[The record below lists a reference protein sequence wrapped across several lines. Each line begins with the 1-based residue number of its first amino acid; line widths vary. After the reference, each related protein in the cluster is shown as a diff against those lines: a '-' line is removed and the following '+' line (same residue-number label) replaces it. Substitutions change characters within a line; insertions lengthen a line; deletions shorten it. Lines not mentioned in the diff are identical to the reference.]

1 MKYLIFLIAFMG
13 VLPLGYILTL
23 NRKYMRY
30 AFLAVLLPVMMF
42 NQVSINFFSHETY
55 RGTSRGMEVSLVYLI
70 ALAMLIG
77 MWILYRKKPLLPDT
91 GSKIYLVYFL
101 LCIPSLINADN
112 ALFSWF
118 EMWKMIM
125 MYIVFLCT
133 YYYLYYTRDFNTVM
147 IGFGIVAAVTFL
159 TVVFQHVK
167 GIHQANGLFPHQNS
181 MGMYMCLIAPVF
193 FAYYFN
199 RNKGWKRF
207 LFAGFF
213 LMASAA
219 CMRTYSRGAM
229 VCLPFGCAIT
239 ALLSLRYQFH
249 MRKIQI
255 LLPIFLVCFFGALLL
270 LPNIIKRFENAP
282 KESLMTRQY
291 LAASAWNMMKDKPFA
306 GVGLNNWGIKINP
319 PYPYCEY
326 RYEAPKRFSKEFKE
340 GIVETSYLLVGAE
353 CGFLALAAFLA
364 WLGYYYVAACKL
376 VKKLRRT
383 ELFYI
388 PVGIVGGLSAVY
400 LQSTLEWVMKQQ
412 VNFIQMMMLFAA
424 LSILFKYCQKFASGE
439 VEVSA

>member
-1 MKYLIFLIAFMG
+1 MKYLIFLIALAG
-13 VLPLGYILTL
+13 VLPLGYLLTV
-23 NRKYMRY
+23 NRQYIRY
-30 AFLAVLLPVMMF
+30 AALAVILPVMAF

-55 RGTSRGMEVSLVYLI
+55 RGTSRGMEVSLVYLL
-70 ALAMLIG
+70 ALAILISLTL
-77 MWILYRKKPLLPDT
+77 LYRKTVLFPDT
-91 GSKIYLVYFL
+91 GSKFSLVYFL

-112 ALFSWF
+112 TLYSWF
-118 EMWKMIM
+118 ELWKMVM
-125 MYIVFLCT
+125 MYIVFIT
-133 YYYLYYTRDFNTVM
+133 FYYYLYYFRDFNTVF
-147 IGFGIVAAVTFL
+147 IAFGIVASVTFGS
-159 TVVFQHVK
+159 VVLQHIR

-181 MGMYMCLIAPVF
+181 MGMYMNLIAPVF

-213 LMASAA
+213 LLASAA

-255 LLPIFLVCFFGALLL
+255 LLPVFLLCFFGALLL
-270 LPNIIKRFENAP
+270 LPNIIKRFEQAP

-291 LAASAWNMMKDKPFA
+291 LAASAWNMMKDEPIL

-326 RYEAPKRFSKEFKE
+326 RYENKRIAKDFKE

-353 CGFLALAAFLA
+353 CGFPAFAAYLA
-364 WLGYYYVAACKL
+364 WLGYYYVIACKL
-376 VKKLRRT
+376 LKTFRRSDS
-383 ELFYI
+383 FYI
-388 PVGIVGGLSAVY
+388 PAGIVGGLTAVY
-400 LQSTLEWVMKQQ
+400 LQSTLEWVLKQQ
-412 VNFIQMMMLFAA
+412 VNFIQMMILFAA
-424 LSILFKYCQKFASGE
+424 LSLLYKYREYFSSGKLE
-439 VEVSA
+439 ARI

>member
-1 MKYLIFLIAFMG
+1 MKYLIFFITFMG
-13 VLPLGYILTL
+13 VLPLGYMLTM
-23 NRKYMRY
+23 NRKYMRW
-30 AFLAVLLPVMMF
+30 AFFAVSLPVMMF

-77 MWILYRKKPLLPDT
+77 MLILYRMKPLFPDA

-101 LCIPSLINADN
+101 LCLPSLINADN
-112 ALFSWF
+112 TLFSWF
-118 EMWKMIM
+118 ELWKMMM
-125 MYIVFLCT
+125 MYIVFLTT
-133 YYYLYYTRDFNTVM
+133 YYYLYHYRDFNSVM
-147 IGFGIVAAVTFL
+147 IAFGIVAAVTFGS
-159 TVVFQHVK
+159 VVIQHVK

-181 MGMYMCLIAPVF
+181 MGMYMNLIAPVF

-213 LMASAA
+213 LVASAA

-229 VCLPFGCAIT
+229 VCLPFGCMIT

-255 LLPIFLVCFFGALLL
+255 LLPIVLVCIFGALLL
-270 LPNIIKRFENAP
+270 LPNIIKRFQNAP

-326 RYEAPKRFSKEFKE
+326 RYENRRIAKDFKE

-353 CGFLALAAFLA
+353 CGFLALGAFLS
-364 WLGYYYVAACKL
+364 WLGYYYVTACKL
-376 VKKLRRT
+376 VKSMRRSDF
-383 ELFYI
+383 FYI
-388 PVGIVGGLSAVY
+388 PAGIVGGLTSVY

-412 VNFIQMMMLFAA
+412 VNFIQMMILFATLGILA
-424 LSILFKYCQKFASGE
+424 KYRKDFLSGK
-439 VEVSA
+439 VEVII

>member
-1 MKYLIFLIAFMG
+1 MKYLIFCIAALG

-30 AFLAVLLPVMMF
+30 AVYAVILPVMMF
-42 NQVSINFFSHETY
+42 HQVSINFFSHETY

-70 ALAMLIG
+70 AAAMLTAMLI
-77 MWILYRKKPLLPDT
+77 LFRKKPLFPDT
-91 GSKIYLVYFL
+91 GSKIFLVYFL
-101 LCIPSLINADN
+101 LCIPSVINAEN
-112 ALFSWF
+112 GLFSWF
-118 EMWKMIM
+118 ELWKMMM
-125 MYIVFLCT
+125 MYIVFLT
-133 YYYLYYTRDFNTVM
+133 SYYYLYYTRDFNT
-147 IGFGIVAAVTFL
+147 IFTAFGIVAAVTFL
-159 TVVFQHVK
+159 SVVFQHVK

-181 MGMYMCLIAPVF
+181 LGMYMNLIAPVF
-193 FAYYFN
+193 FGYYFN

-255 LLPIFLVCFFGALLL
+255 LLPIFLICFFGALLL

-291 LAASAWNMMKDKPFA
+291 LAASAWNMMQDEPLL

-326 RYEAPKRFSKEFKE
+326 RYNNKRIAKDFKE

-353 CGFLALAAFLA
+353 CGFPALGAFLA
-364 WLGYYYVAACKL
+364 WLGYYYIVACKL
-376 VKKLRRT
+376 LKQFRRSDY
-383 ELFYI
+383 FFI
-388 PVGIVGGLSAVY
+388 PAGLVGGLTAVY

-412 VNFIQMMMLFAA
+412 VNFIQMMVLFAA
-424 LSILFKYCQKFASGE
+424 LSILYKYREHFISGK
-439 VEVSA
+439 VEANI

>member
-1 MKYLIFLIAFMG
+1 MKYLLFFIAFMG

-23 NRKYMRY
+23 NRKFMYY
-30 AFLAVLLPVMMF
+30 AFFAVLLPVMMF

-70 ALAMLIG
+70 AAALLVGMLF
-77 MWILYRKKPLLPDT
+77 LYHYKPLLPDT
-91 GSKIYLVYFL
+91 GSKIYWIYFL

-112 ALFSWF
+112 TLYSWF
-118 EMWKMIM
+118 ELWKMIM

-133 YYYLYYTRDFNTVM
+133 YYYLYYMRDFNAVFT
-147 IGFGIVAAVTFL
+147 GFGIVAGFTFL
-159 TVVFQHVK
+159 SVVMQHIR
-167 GIHQANGLFPHQNS
+167 GIHQANGFFPHQNS

-199 RNKGWKRF
+199 RNRGWKRF

-239 ALLSLRYQFH
+239 TLLSLRYQFH
-249 MRKIQI
+249 MRKVSI
-255 LLPIFLVCFFGALLL
+255 LLPIFLLCFFGLLLL

-282 KESLMTRQY
+282 KESLQTRQY

-353 CGFLALAAFLA
+353 CGFPALTAFLA
-364 WLGYYYVAACKL
+364 WLGYYYIAAWRL
-376 VKKLRRT
+376 VVKLRRT
-383 ELFYI
+383 DLFYI
-388 PVGIVGGLSAVY
+388 PAGIVGGLTAIY

-412 VNFIQMMMLFAA
+412 VNFIQMMMIFAMIG
-424 LSILFKYCQKFASGE
+424 LLIKYCKEFASGK
-439 VEVSA
+439 VKVIA

>member
-1 MKYLIFLIAFMG
+1 MKYLVFLIAFMG

-23 NRKYMRY
+23 NRKFMRL

-55 RGTSRGMEVSLVYLI
+55 RGTSRGMEVSLIYLI
-70 ALAMLIG
+70 AAAMLIG
-77 MWILYRKKPLLPDT
+77 MLILYHKKPLLPDT
-91 GSKIYLVYFL
+91 GSKIYLVYFF
-101 LCIPSLINADN
+101 LCIPSLIEADN
-112 ALFSWF
+112 TLFSWF

-125 MYIVFLCT
+125 MYVVFLCA
-133 YYYLYYTRDFNTVM
+133 YYYLYNTRDFQTVM
-147 IGFGIVAAVTFL
+147 IGFGIIAAVTFL
-159 TVVFQHVK
+159 SVVMQHVK
-167 GIHQANGLFPHQNS
+167 GIHQANGFFPHQNS
-181 MGMYMCLIAPVF
+181 MGMFMNLIAPVF

-239 ALLSLRYQFH
+239 TLLSLRYQFH

-282 KESLMTRQY
+282 KESLETRQY
-291 LAASAWNMMKDKPFA
+291 LAASAWNMMKDKPFT

-326 RYEAPKRFSKEFKE
+326 RYENKRIAKDFKE

-353 CGFLALAAFLA
+353 CGFLALGAFLS
-364 WLGYYYVAACKL
+364 WLGYYYLTAFKL
-376 VKKLRRT
+376 VKQLRRS
-383 ELFYI
+383 ELFFI
-388 PVGIVGGLSAVY
+388 PAGIVGGLTAIY
-400 LQSTLEWVMKQQ
+400 AQSTLEWVMKQQ
-412 VNFIQMMMLFAA
+412 VNFIQLMILFATVG
-424 LSILFKYCQKFASGE
+424 LLQKYAKKFATGE
-439 VEVSA
+439 VEVLT

>member
-1 MKYLIFLIAFMG
+1 MKYLVFIIAFMG

-23 NRKYMRY
+23 DRKYMHY
-30 AFLAVLLPVMMF
+30 AFLAVLLPVMAF

-55 RGTSRGMEVSLVYLI
+55 RGTARGMEVSLVYLI

-77 MWILYRKKPLLPDT
+77 MWILHRGKSLFPDK

-101 LCIPSLINADN
+101 LCIPSFINADN
-112 ALFSWF
+112 TLYSWF
-118 EMWKMIM
+118 ELWKMIM

-133 YYYLYYTRDFNTVM
+133 YYYLYHTRDFNTVM
-147 IGFGIVAAVTFL
+147 IGFGIVTAATFL

-167 GIHQANGLFPHQNS
+167 GIHQANGFFPHQNS

-213 LMASAA
+213 LTASAA

-255 LLPIFLVCFFGALLL
+255 LLPIMLVCFFGALLL

-326 RYEAPKRFSKEFKE
+326 RYEAPKRFAKEFKE

-388 PVGIVGGLSAVY
+388 PVGIVGGLSAIY

-412 VNFIQMMMLFAA
+412 VNFIQMMMLFAV

>member
-1 MKYLIFLIAFMG
+1 MKYLIFFITMLGI
-13 VLPLGYILTL
+13 LPLGYILTL

-30 AFLAVLLPVMMF
+30 AVYAVILPGMMF

-101 LCIPSLINADN
+101 LCIPSLMNADN

-213 LMASAA
+213 LAASAA

-229 VCLPFGCAIT
+229 VCLPIGCAIT

-291 LAASAWNMMKDKPFA
+291 LAASAWNMMQDEPLI

-326 RYEAPKRFSKEFKE
+326 RYSNKRIAEDFKE

-353 CGFLALAAFLA
+353 CGFLALGAFLA
-364 WLGYYYVAACKL
+364 WLGYYYVIACKL
-376 VKKLRRT
+376 VKYFRRSDY
-383 ELFYI
+383 FFI
-388 PVGIVGGLSAVY
+388 PAGLVGGLSAVY

-412 VNFIQMMMLFAA
+412 VNFIQMMVLFAT
-424 LSILFKYCQKFASGE
+424 LSILFKYCKQFAAGQ
-439 VEVSA
+439 VEVRA

>member
-1 MKYLIFLIAFMG
+1 MKYLIFLIAFAG
-13 VLPLGYILTL
+13 VLPLGYVLAL
-23 NRKYMRY
+23 NGKFIRY
-30 AFLAVLLPVMMF
+30 AFFAVLLPVMMF

-70 ALAMLIG
+70 AGAMLIA
-77 MWILYRKKPLLPDT
+77 MLLLYQKKPLLPDA
-91 GSKIYLVYFL
+91 GSKIYWIYFL
-101 LCIPSLINADN
+101 LCLPSLAEADN
-112 ALFSWF
+112 ALYSWF
-118 EMWKMIM
+118 EFWKMIM

-133 YYYLYYTRDFNTVM
+133 YYYLYWTRDFNTVLTS
-147 IGFGIVAAVTFL
+147 FGIVATVTFL
-159 TVVFQHVK
+159 TVVNQHIK
-167 GIHQANGLFPHQNS
+167 GIHQANGFFPHQNS
-181 MGMYMCLIAPVF
+181 MGMYMCLVAPVF

-207 LFAGFF
+207 LFSGFF
-213 LMASAA
+213 LAASAA

-229 VCLPFGCAIT
+229 VCLPVGCAIT
-239 ALLSLRYQFH
+239 TLLSLRYQFH
-249 MRKIQI
+249 FRKIQI
-255 LLPIFLVCFFGALLL
+255 LLPIFLLCFFGALLL

-282 KESLMTRQY
+282 KESLMTRQN
-291 LAASAWNMMKDKPFA
+291 LAASAWSMMKDKPFT

-326 RYEAPKRFSKEFKE
+326 RYGNKRIAKDFKE

-353 CGFLALAAFLA
+353 CGFLALAAFLS
-364 WLGYYYVAACKL
+364 WLGYYYIAACKL

-383 ELFYI
+383 TLFYI
-388 PVGIVGGLSAVY
+388 PAGIVGGLTAVY

-412 VNFIQMMMLFAA
+412 VNFIQMMILFAMVG
-424 LSILFKYCQKFASGE
+424 ILNKYCSAFAAGK

>member
-1 MKYLIFLIAFMG
+1 MKYLVFLIAFLG

-23 NRKYMRY
+23 NRKFMHY
-30 AFLAVLLPVMMF
+30 AFFAVLLPVMIF

-70 ALAMLIG
+70 ALAMLTG
-77 MWILYRKKPLLPDT
+77 MWILHRKKPLLPDT
-91 GSKIYLVYFL
+91 GSKIYWVYFL

-118 EMWKMIM
+118 ELWKMLM

-133 YYYLYYTRDFNTVM
+133 YYFLYYTREFNMVM
-147 IGFGIVAAVTFL
+147 LGFGIVATITFL
-159 TVVFQHVK
+159 SVVLQHIK

-181 MGMYMCLIAPVF
+181 MGMYMNLIAPVF

-207 LFAGFF
+207 LFAFFF
-213 LMASAA
+213 LVASAA

-229 VCLPFGCAIT
+229 VCLPFGCLIT
-239 ALLSLRYQFH
+239 VLLSLRYQFH
-249 MRKIQI
+249 MRKVQI
-255 LLPIFLVCFFGALLL
+255 LLPIFLVCFFGALAL

-291 LAASAWNMMKDKPFA
+291 LAASAWNMMKDKPFT

-326 RYEAPKRFSKEFKE
+326 RYENKRIAKDFKE

-353 CGFLALAAFLA
+353 CGFFALAAFLT
-364 WLGYYYVAACKL
+364 WLGYYYVSACKL
-376 VKKLRRT
+376 VKRLRRT

-388 PVGIVGGLSAVY
+388 PAGIVGGLTAIY

-412 VNFIQMMMLFAA
+412 VNFIQMMILFAT
-424 LSILFKYCQKFASGE
+424 LSILVKYCKKFASGE
-439 VEVSA
+439 AEVTA

>member
-13 VLPLGYILTL
+13 ILPLGYILTL

-30 AFLAVLLPVMMF
+30 AFLAVLLPVMIF

-70 ALAMLIG
+70 AMAMLIG
-77 MWILYRKKPLLPDT
+77 MLILYRKKPLLPDA
-91 GSKIYLVYFL
+91 GSKIYWVYFL
-101 LCIPSLINADN
+101 LCIPSLMNADN
-112 ALFSWF
+112 MLFSWF

-125 MYIVFLCT
+125 MYVIFLCT

-147 IGFGIVAAVTFL
+147 LGFGIVAAVTFL
-159 TVVFQHVK
+159 SVVSQHIK

-181 MGMYMCLIAPVF
+181 MGMYMCLIAPIF

-199 RNKGWKRF
+199 RNKGWRRF

-219 CMRTYSRGAM
+219 CMRTYSRGSM

-239 ALLSLRYQFH
+239 VLLSLRYQFH
-249 MRKIQI
+249 MRKVQI
-255 LLPIFLVCFFGALLL
+255 LLPILLVCFFGFLLL
-270 LPNIIKRFENAP
+270 LPNIIKRFTHAP

-291 LAASAWNMMKDKPFA
+291 LGASAWNMMKDKPFA

-326 RYEAPKRFSKEFKE
+326 RYANKRIAKDFRE

-353 CGFLALAAFLA
+353 CGFPALAAFLA
-364 WLGYYYVAACKL
+364 WLGYYYVAACKM
-376 VKKLRRT
+376 VKRMRRSN
-383 ELFYI
+383 LFFI
-388 PVGIVGGLSAVY
+388 PVGIVGGLSAIY

-412 VNFIQMMMLFAA
+412 VNFIQLMILFAA
-424 LSILFKYCQKFASGE
+424 LSILFKYCDKFATGE
-439 VEVSA
+439 VKVLV

>member
-1 MKYLIFLIAFMG
+1 MKYLIFFITFMG
-13 VLPLGYILTL
+13 VLPLGYMLTMD
-23 NRKYMRY
+23 RKYMRW
-30 AFLAVLLPVMMF
+30 AFFAVSLPVMMF
-42 NQVSINFFSHETY
+42 NQVSINFLSHETY
-55 RGTSRGMEVSLVYLI
+55 RGTSRGMEVSLVYLV

-77 MWILYRKKPLLPDT
+77 MLILYRMKPLFPDA
-91 GSKIYLVYFL
+91 GSKIYLAYFF

-112 ALFSWF
+112 TLFSWF
-118 EMWKMIM
+118 ELWKMIM
-125 MYIVFLCT
+125 MYIVFLTT
-133 YYYLYYTRDFNTVM
+133 YYYLYHYRDFNSVM
-147 IGFGIVAAVTFL
+147 IAFGIVAAVTFGS
-159 TVVFQHVK
+159 VVIQHVK

-181 MGMYMCLIAPVF
+181 MGMYMNLIAPVF

-213 LMASAA
+213 LVASAA

-229 VCLPFGCAIT
+229 VCLPFGCMIT

-255 LLPIFLVCFFGALLL
+255 LLPIVLVCIFGALLL
-270 LPNIIKRFENAP
+270 LPNIIKRFQNAP

-326 RYEAPKRFSKEFKE
+326 RYENRRIAKDFKE

-353 CGFLALAAFLA
+353 CGFLALGAFLS
-364 WLGYYYVAACKL
+364 WLGYYYVTACKL
-376 VKKLRRT
+376 VKSMRRSDF
-383 ELFYI
+383 FYI
-388 PVGIVGGLSAVY
+388 PAGIVGGLTAVY

-412 VNFIQMMMLFAA
+412 VNFIQMMILFAT
-424 LSILFKYCQKFASGE
+424 LSILAKYRRDFLSGK
-439 VEVSA
+439 VEVSI

>member
-23 NRKYMRY
+23 NRKFMRC

-55 RGTSRGMEVSLVYLI
+55 RGTSRGMEVSLIYLI
-70 ALAMLIG
+70 AAAILIG
-77 MWILYRKKPLLPDT
+77 MWILHHNKPLLPDG
-91 GSKIYLVYFL
+91 GSKIYWIYFL
-101 LCIPSLINADN
+101 LCIPSLIEADN
-112 ALFSWF
+112 TLFSWF
-118 EMWKMIM
+118 ELWKMVM

-147 IGFGIVAAVTFL
+147 LGFGIVATVTFL
-159 TVVFQHVK
+159 SVVMQHVR
-167 GIHQANGLFPHQNS
+167 GIHQANGFFPHQNS
-181 MGMYMCLIAPVF
+181 MGMFMNLIAPVF

-239 ALLSLRYQFH
+239 TLLSLRYQFH

-255 LLPIFLVCFFGALLL
+255 LLPIFLLCFFGALLL

-291 LAASAWNMMKDKPFA
+291 LAASAWNMMKDKPLT

-326 RYEAPKRFSKEFKE
+326 RYANKRIAKDFKE

-353 CGFLALAAFLA
+353 CGFLALGAFLA
-364 WLGYYYVAACKL
+364 WLGYYYIAACKL
-376 VKKLRRT
+376 VKQLRRS
-383 ELFYI
+383 ELFFI
-388 PVGIVGGLSAVY
+388 PAGVVGGLTAIY
-400 LQSTLEWVMKQQ
+400 AQSTLEWVMKQQ
-412 VNFIQMMMLFAA
+412 VNFIQMMILFAA
-424 LSILFKYCQKFASGE
+424 LSLLLKYCKNFASGQAE
-439 VEVSA
+439 VVV

>member
-1 MKYLIFLIAFMG
+1 MKYLIFFIAFMG
-13 VLPLGYILTL
+13 ILPLAYILTL

-30 AFLAVLLPVMMF
+30 AFFAVCLPVMMF

-70 ALAMLIG
+70 AFAMLLG
-77 MWILYRKKPLLPDT
+77 MWFLFKKKPLFPDA

-112 ALFSWF
+112 AAYSWF
-118 EMWKMIM
+118 ELWKMIM
-125 MYIVFLCT
+125 MYIVFITT
-133 YYYLYYTRDFNTVM
+133 YYYLYYYRDFNTVI
-147 IGFGIVAAVTFL
+147 IGFGIVAAVTFCS
-159 TVVFQHVK
+159 VVFQHIR

-181 MGMYMCLIAPVF
+181 MGMYMNLIAPVF

-207 LFAGFF
+207 LFAAFF
-213 LMASAA
+213 LVASAA

-229 VCLPFGCAIT
+229 ACLPLGCAIT
-239 ALLSLRYQFH
+239 AVLSLIYQFH

-255 LLPIFLVCFFGALLL
+255 LLPILLICFFGALLL
-270 LPNIIKRFENAP
+270 LPNIINRFENAP

-291 LAASAWNMMKDKPFA
+291 LAASAWNMMQDEPLV

-326 RYEAPKRFSKEFKE
+326 RYENKRIAPDFKE

-353 CGFLALAAFLA
+353 CGFPALAAFLV
-364 WLGYYYVAACKL
+364 WLGYYYVCACKL
-376 VKKLRRT
+376 VKRLRRT
-383 ELFYI
+383 DLFYI
-388 PVGIVGGLSAVY
+388 PVGIVGGLTAIY

-412 VNFIQMMMLFAA
+412 VNFIQMMILFAA
-424 LSILFKYCQKFASGE
+424 LSILFKYSEQFASGKAE
-439 VEVSA
+439 VKA

>member
-70 ALAMLIG
+70 ALAMLAG
-77 MWILYRKKPLLPDT
+77 MWILHRSKPLLPDA
-91 GSKIYLVYFL
+91 GSKIYWTYFL
-101 LCIPSLINADN
+101 LCLPSLINADN
-112 ALFSWF
+112 MLYSWF
-118 EMWKMIM
+118 ELWKMIM

-133 YYYLYYTRDFNTVM
+133 YYYLYYSRDFNTVIM
-147 IGFGIVAAVTFL
+147 GFGIVASVTFM
-159 TVVFQHVK
+159 TVVFQHIK
-167 GIHQANGLFPHQNS
+167 GIHQANGPFPHQNS
-181 MGMYMCLIAPVF
+181 MGMYMCLVSPIF

-213 LMASAA
+213 LAASAA

-255 LLPIFLVCFFGALLL
+255 LLPIFLICFFGALLL

-326 RYEAPKRFSKEFKE
+326 RYSNKRIAKDFKE
-340 GIVETSYLLVGAE
+340 GIVETSYLLTGAE
-353 CGFLALAAFLA
+353 CGFPALGAFLA
-364 WLGYYYVAACKL
+364 WLGYYYIAACRL

-388 PVGIVGGLSAVY
+388 PAGSVGGLTAVY
-400 LQSTLEWVMKQQ
+400 MQSILEWVMKQQ

-424 LSILFKYCQKFASGE
+424 LSIMFKYCKKFASGE
-439 VEVSA
+439 AEVLA

>member
-1 MKYLIFLIAFMG
+1 MKYLIFFITFMG
-13 VLPLGYILTL
+13 VLPLGYMLTM
-23 NRKYMRY
+23 NRKYMRW
-30 AFLAVLLPVMMF
+30 AFFAVSLPVMMF

-55 RGTSRGMEVSLVYLI
+55 RGTARGMEVSLVYLI

-77 MWILYRKKPLLPDT
+77 MLILHRMKPLFPDA

-112 ALFSWF
+112 RLFSWF
-118 EMWKMIM
+118 ELWKMIM
-125 MYIVFLCT
+125 MYIVFLTT
-133 YYYLYYTRDFNTVM
+133 YYYLYHYRDFNSVM
-147 IGFGIVAAVTFL
+147 IAFGIVAIVTFMS
-159 TVVFQHVK
+159 VVIQHVK
-167 GIHQANGLFPHQNS
+167 GIHQANGFFPHQNS
-181 MGMYMCLIAPVF
+181 MGMYMNLIAPVF

-229 VCLPFGCAIT
+229 VCLPFGCMIT

-249 MRKIQI
+249 LRKIQI
-255 LLPIFLVCFFGALLL
+255 LLPIVLVCIFGALLL
-270 LPNIIKRFENAP
+270 LPNIIKRFQNAP

-326 RYEAPKRFSKEFKE
+326 RYENRRIAKDFKE

-353 CGFLALAAFLA
+353 CGFPALGAFLF
-364 WLGYYYVAACKL
+364 WLGYYYVTACKL
-376 VKKLRRT
+376 VKSMRRSDF
-383 ELFYI
+383 FYI
-388 PVGIVGGLSAVY
+388 PTGIVGGLTAIY

-412 VNFIQMMMLFAA
+412 VNFIQMMILFAA
-424 LSILFKYCQKFASGE
+424 LSILAKYRREFLSGK
-439 VEVSA
+439 VEAAI

>member
-23 NRKYMRY
+23 NSKYMRY

-70 ALAMLIG
+70 ALAILFG
-77 MWILYRKKPLLPDT
+77 MWILHRKKPLLPDA
-91 GSKIYLVYFL
+91 GSKIYWIYFV

-112 ALFSWF
+112 VLYSWF
-118 EMWKMIM
+118 ELWKMIM

-147 IGFGIVAAVTFL
+147 IGFGIVATVTFM
-159 TVVFQHVK
+159 TVVLQHVK

-181 MGMYMCLIAPVF
+181 MGMYMCLVAPVF

-199 RNKGWKRF
+199 RNKGGKRL

-213 LMASAA
+213 LVASAA

-326 RYEAPKRFSKEFKE
+326 RYENKRIAKDFKE

-353 CGFLALAAFLA
+353 CGFLALGAFLA
-364 WLGYYYVAACKL
+364 WLGYYYVAAFKL

-400 LQSTLEWVMKQQ
+400 AQSTLEWVMKQQ
-412 VNFIQMMMLFAA
+412 VNFIQMMMLFAV
-424 LSILFKYCQKFASGE
+424 LGILFKYWKQFASGK
-439 VEVSA
+439 VEVTA

>member
-1 MKYLIFLIAFMG
+1 MKYLIFLIAFLG
-13 VLPLGYILTL
+13 VLPLGYILTM

-30 AFLAVLLPVMMF
+30 AFFAVLLPVMMF

-70 ALAMLIG
+70 AVAMLVG
-77 MWILYRKKPLLPDT
+77 MCILHGKKSLFPDT
-91 GSKIYLVYFL
+91 GSKIYWIYFL
-101 LCIPSLINADN
+101 LCIPSLMNADN
-112 ALFSWF
+112 MLYSWF
-118 EMWKMIM
+118 ELWKMIM
-125 MYIVFLCT
+125 MYIVFLCA

-147 IGFGIVAAVTFL
+147 TGFGIIATVTFL

-181 MGMYMCLIAPVF
+181 MGMFMNLIAPVF

-207 LFAGFF
+207 MFAFFF
-213 LMASAA
+213 LVASAA

-239 ALLSLRYQFH
+239 TLLSLRYQFH

-255 LLPIFLVCFFGALLL
+255 LLPIFLVCFFGALAL

-326 RYEAPKRFSKEFKE
+326 RYGNKRIAKDFKE

-364 WLGYYYVAACKL
+364 WLGYYYIAAWKL
-376 VKKLRRT
+376 VKQLRRT
-383 ELFYI
+383 NLFYI
-388 PVGIVGGLSAVY
+388 PVGIIGGLSSVY
-400 LQSTLEWVMKQQ
+400 AQSTLEWVMKQQ
-412 VNFIQMMMLFAA
+412 VNFIQMMMIFAIIG
-424 LSILFKYCQKFASGE
+424 LLIKYCKEFASGK
-439 VEVSA
+439 VKVIA

>member
-1 MKYLIFLIAFMG
+1 MKYLVFFIAFLG
-13 VLPLGYILTL
+13 VLPLGYVLTL
-23 NRKYMRY
+23 NRKFIRY

-70 ALAMLIG
+70 AAAMLVG
-77 MWILYRKKPLLPDT
+77 MLLLYHRKPLLPDT
-91 GSKIYLVYFL
+91 GSKIYWIYFL

-112 ALFSWF
+112 MLFSWF
-118 EMWKMIM
+118 ELWKMIM

-133 YYYLYYTRDFNTVM
+133 YYYLYNIRDFNTVF
-147 IGFGIVAAVTFL
+147 IGFGIVATATFL
-159 TVVFQHVK
+159 VVVFQHVR
-167 GIHQANGLFPHQNS
+167 GIHQANGFFPHQNS

-199 RNKGWKRF
+199 RNRGWKRF
-207 LFAGFF
+207 LYAGFF
-213 LMASAA
+213 LVASAA

-229 VCLPFGCAIT
+229 ACLPFGCAIT
-239 ALLSLRYQFH
+239 TLLSLRYQFH
-249 MRKIQI
+249 LRKIQI
-255 LLPIFLVCFFGALLL
+255 LLPVFLLCFFGLLLL

-282 KESLMTRQY
+282 KESLETRQY

-326 RYEAPKRFSKEFKE
+326 RYENKRIAKDFKE

-353 CGFLALAAFLA
+353 CGFPALAAFLA
-364 WLGYYYVAACKL
+364 WLGYYYYAACRL
-376 VKKLRRT
+376 VIKLRRT
-383 ELFYI
+383 ELFFI
-388 PVGIVGGLSAVY
+388 PAGIVGGLTAIY

-412 VNFIQMMMLFAA
+412 VNFIQ
-424 LSILFKYCQKFASGE
+424 
-439 VEVSA
+439 

>member
-147 IGFGIVAAVTFL
+147 IGFGIVASVTFL
-159 TVVFQHVK
+159 CVVFQHVK

-213 LMASAA
+213 LAASAA

-229 VCLPFGCAIT
+229 VCLPFGCGIT

-255 LLPIFLVCFFGALLL
+255 LLPVFLVCFFGLLLL

-326 RYEAPKRFSKEFKE
+326 RYGNKRIAKDFKE

-353 CGFLALAAFLA
+353 CGFFALAAFLA
-364 WLGYYYVAACKL
+364 WLGYYYVTACKL
-376 VKKLRRT
+376 VKQLRRT

-388 PVGIVGGLSAVY
+388 PAGIVGGLTAVY

-412 VNFIQMMMLFAA
+412 VNFIQMMILFAM
-424 LSILFKYCQKFASGE
+424 LSILFKYSKKFSTGQAE
-439 VEVSA
+439 VNA

>member
-1 MKYLIFLIAFMG
+1 MKYLIFLITIMG
-13 VLPLGYILTL
+13 VLPLGYILTM
-23 NRKYMRY
+23 NSKFMRY
-30 AFLAVLLPVMMF
+30 AFFAVCLPVMMF

-55 RGTSRGMEVSLVYLI
+55 RGTSRGMEVSLVYL
-70 ALAMLIG
+70 AAMAMLLG
-77 MWILYRKKPLLPDT
+77 MLILHRTKPLFPDK

-112 ALFSWF
+112 TLYSWF
-118 EMWKMIM
+118 ELWKMMM
-125 MYIVFLCT
+125 MYIVFLTT
-133 YYYLYYTRDFNTVM
+133 YYYLYYYRDFNTVM
-147 IGFGIVAAVTFL
+147 VGFGIVAAVTFGS
-159 TVVFQHVK
+159 VVMQHVK

-181 MGMYMCLIAPVF
+181 MGMYMNLIAPVF

-199 RNKGWKRF
+199 ANKGWKRF
-207 LFAGFF
+207 LYVGFF

-219 CMRTYSRGAM
+219 CMRTYSRGSM
-229 VCLPFGCAIT
+229 VCLPFGCFIT
-239 ALLSLRYQFH
+239 AMLSLRYQFH

-255 LLPIFLVCFFGALLL
+255 LLPIFLICIFGALLL

-326 RYEAPKRFSKEFKE
+326 RYENRRIAKDFKE

-353 CGFLALAAFLA
+353 CGFFALAAFLS
-364 WLGYYYVAACKL
+364 WLGYYYICACKL
-376 VKKLRRT
+376 VKQLRRSN
-383 ELFYI
+383 FFFI
-388 PVGIVGGLSAVY
+388 PAGVVGGLTAIY
-400 LQSTLEWVMKQQ
+400 MQSTLEWVMKQQ
-412 VNFIQMMMLFAA
+412 VNFIQMMILFAT
-424 LSILFKYCQKFASGE
+424 LSILYKYRRDLLSGN
-439 VEVSA
+439 VEVSI

>member
-23 NRKYMRY
+23 HRKYMRW
-30 AFLAVLLPVMMF
+30 AFYAVLLPVMMF

-77 MWILYRKKPLLPDT
+77 MLILYHKKPLLPDM
-91 GSKIYLVYFL
+91 GSKIYWIYFL

-112 ALFSWF
+112 TLFSWF
-118 EMWKMIM
+118 ELWKMIM

-133 YYYLYYTRDFNTVM
+133 YYYLYNTRDFNTVM
-147 IGFGIVAAVTFL
+147 IGFGIVAAATFL
-159 TVVFQHVK
+159 TVVYQHVK
-167 GIHQANGLFPHQNS
+167 GIHQANGFFPHQNS
-181 MGMYMCLIAPVF
+181 MGMFMCLVAPIF

-199 RNKGWKRF
+199 RNKGWRRF
-207 LFAGFF
+207 LYLGFF
-213 LMASAA
+213 LVASAA

-239 ALLSLRYQFH
+239 TLISLRYQFH

-255 LLPIFLVCFFGALLL
+255 LLPILLVCFFGALLL

-291 LAASAWNMMKDKPFA
+291 LAASAWNMMKDKPLA

-326 RYEAPKRFSKEFKE
+326 RYANKRIAKDFKE

-353 CGFLALAAFLA
+353 CGFLALAAFLF
-364 WLGYYYVAACKL
+364 WLGYYYIAACKL
-376 VKKLRRT
+376 VKRLRRT
-383 ELFYI
+383 NLFFI
-388 PVGIVGGLSAVY
+388 PAGIVGGLTAVY

-412 VNFIQMMMLFAA
+412 VNFIQMMMLFAT
-424 LSILFKYCQKFASGE
+424 LGILYKYCRKFASGE
-439 VEVSA
+439 VEVIS

>member
-13 VLPLGYILTL
+13 VLPLGYMLTL

-30 AFLAVLLPVMMF
+30 AFLAVLLPVMAF

-55 RGTSRGMEVSLVYLI
+55 RGTSRGMEVSLVYLT
-70 ALAMLIG
+70 AAAMLIG
-77 MWILYRKKPLLPDT
+77 MVILYRKKPLLPDV
-91 GSKIYLVYFL
+91 GSKLYWIYFL

-112 ALFSWF
+112 ALYSWF

-125 MYIVFLCT
+125 MYIVFICT
-133 YYYLYYTRDFNTVM
+133 YYYLYHTRDFNTVM
-147 IGFGIVAAVTFL
+147 IGFGIVAAVTFAS
-159 TVVFQHVK
+159 VVLQHVR

-181 MGMYMCLIAPVF
+181 MGMFMNLIAPVF

-199 RNKGWKRF
+199 RNKGWRRF
-207 LFAGFF
+207 LYVAFF

-219 CMRTYSRGAM
+219 CMRTYSRGSM

-239 ALLSLRYQFH
+239 TLLSLRYQFH
-249 MRKIQI
+249 MRKVQI
-255 LLPIFLVCFFGALLL
+255 LLPIFLICFFGALLL
-270 LPNIIKRFENAP
+270 LPNIINRFENAP
-282 KESLMTRQY
+282 KESLMTRQN
-291 LAASAWNMMKDKPFA
+291 LAAAAWNMMCDKPFA

-326 RYEAPKRFSKEFKE
+326 RYGNKRIAKDFKE

-353 CGFLALAAFLA
+353 CGFMALAAFLA
-364 WLGYYYVAACKL
+364 WLGYYYIAACKL

-383 ELFYI
+383 NLFFI
-388 PVGIVGGLSAVY
+388 PAGIVGGLTAIY

-412 VNFIQMMMLFAA
+412 VNFIEMMVLFAM
-424 LSILFKYCQKFASGE
+424 LGILNKYSKKFASGE
-439 VEVSA
+439 VEVLT

>member
-1 MKYLIFLIAFMG
+1 
-13 VLPLGYILTL
+13 
-23 NRKYMRY
+23 
-30 AFLAVLLPVMMF
+30 
-42 NQVSINFFSHETY
+42 
-55 RGTSRGMEVSLVYLI
+55 
-70 ALAMLIG
+70 
-77 MWILYRKKPLLPDT
+77 
-91 GSKIYLVYFL
+91 
-101 LCIPSLINADN
+101 
-112 ALFSWF
+112 
-118 EMWKMIM
+118 M

-213 LMASAA
+213 LAASAA

-229 VCLPFGCAIT
+229 VCLPFGCMIT
-239 ALLSLRYQFH
+239 AILSLRYQFH

-326 RYEAPKRFSKEFKE
+326 RYEAPKRFAKEFKE

-353 CGFLALAAFLA
+353 CGFPALAAFLA